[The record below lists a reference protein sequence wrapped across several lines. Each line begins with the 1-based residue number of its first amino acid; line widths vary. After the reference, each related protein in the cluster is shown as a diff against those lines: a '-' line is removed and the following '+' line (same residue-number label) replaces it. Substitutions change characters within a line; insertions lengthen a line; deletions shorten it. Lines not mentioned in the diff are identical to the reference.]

1 MVCRSSVSACSP
13 YIPDASEPITLF
25 SQRVWCGAQH
35 FQRHLWEFVAFFGL
49 NRSTSGLTTT
59 FGYSPLG
66 IASNS
71 SYLSVLN
78 SYPRYSVS
86 SAGFLPPR
94 SYVLIYLPFLPRF
107 STSPAHASCGDVKLH
122 TLCVNTT
129 VSTAVSFNH
138 SAISCLHLLYAVPLN
153 LLVHAI
159 TFHFSTSSFRTFVEG
174 GAADFNKILCF
185 LILFFLIKIKVI
197 YNINISINVVL
208 VHSPRCREN
217 RLKSLEILPEGVCY
231 SCVSVLCYLAF
242 LHKSLL
248 QSFA

>member
-13 YIPDASEPITLF
+13 YIPDASEPVTLC
-25 SQRVWCGAQH
+25 SQRVWCDAQR

-107 STSPAHASCGDVKLH
+107 STSPAHASCGN
-122 TLCVNTT
+122 LCALSA
-129 VSTAVSFNH
+129 STPPPFPLLYPSIS
-138 SAISCLHLLYAVPLN
+138 SAILRLRSLLCNAPEPLATRQYLSLLN
-153 LLVHAI
+153 LL
-159 TFHFSTSSFRTFVEG
+159 FPYFRG
-174 GAADFNKILCF
+174 GRGCVRKTY
-185 LILFFLIKIKVI
+185 I
-197 YNINISINVVL
+197 YTPIVTYYIRS
-208 VHSPRCREN
+208 
-217 RLKSLEILPEGVCY
+217 
-231 SCVSVLCYLAF
+231 
-242 LHKSLL
+242 
-248 QSFA
+248 

>member
-13 YIPDASEPITLF
+13 YVPNASEPITLF

-35 FQRHLWEFVAFFGL
+35 FQRRLWEFVVFFGL

-107 STSPAHASCGDVKLH
+107 STSPAHASCGNLKLR

-129 VSTAVSFNH
+129 TVSTAVLFNH
-138 SAISCLHLLYAVPLN
+138 FCYFVSAFTLCSAPQPLGTRRYLSLLN
-153 LLVHAI
+153 LL
-159 TFHFSTSSFRTFVEG
+159 FPHFRG
-174 GAADFNKILCF
+174 G
-185 LILFFLIKIKVI
+185 
-197 YNINISINVVL
+197 
-208 VHSPRCREN
+208 RGR
-217 RLKSLEILPEGVCY
+217 RGG
-231 SCVSVLCYLAF
+231 SV
-242 LHKSLL
+242 
-248 QSFA
+248 